1 MEAQSTVRTCANVI
15 PPRLECMLP
24 KTRRTHKGFREHVMP
39 CALRSCSKLDKNEC
53 GVPPSNRS
61 AYRASRHAGPGQGSS
76 LSTPTNPCPS
86 FSLGRFSA
94 TLSARLPYLKTGRYL
109 IVVDGEAGAST
120 SNVARELTGPVL
132 IRGLRRRKPQHC
144 GVARLHFHSCS
155 VGAA

>member
-1 MEAQSTVRTCANVI
+1 
-15 PPRLECMLP
+15 
-24 KTRRTHKGFREHVMP
+24 MP
-39 CALRSCSKLDKNEC
+39 CALRSGSKLDKNEC

-61 AYRASRHAGPGQGSS
+61 AYRASRHAGPGQGSQLVDTHKS
-76 LSTPTNPCPS
+76 LP
-86 FSLGRFSA
+86 FVFLGQVRCA